1 MSQRSAPVGSAARP
15 GRPDAW
21 PVADGGIE
29 TPGAHTEVMGATGT
43 YPTSTPQPLRRA
55 LDFLAVT
62 MLLIGGVEL
71 AFVLAGGPAADQF
84 TPVLYIMVGWVWV
97 AAGLLA
103 WSRRPSNSFGFLVAA
118 GGLTVL
124 TSALDVTGVPVLT
137 AAAAVV
143 ATVPLA
149 VLVHVLHAFPSG
161 RLPSRASRLTVLA
174 GYAVSLVLQVPLYLF
189 TAAPPPDDL
198 LVVADR
204 LDLVSLGH
212 WVQSGVGSTV
222 MLATIVIL
230 VLRLRRAEPRRRRL
244 LAPLYGYG
252 ILAVLFIPLHDV
264 LEAWLGASPDAV
276 SALQLIA
283 MAGVPVAFT
292 VALLLGGFARTGEI
306 QELSAWLS
314 SAEAGRSPVA
324 AAVARALGDDSTR
337 LIFWMPDQGTYVHA
351 NGDHAELQ
359 TGNPGRGRAEVEVA
373 GNRVGAID
381 YDTTLNPDPALVRAA
396 GRVIAIAV
404 DNDRV
409 TAELRA
415 SQLALR
421 RSRARIVEAGDAERR
436 RITRDL
442 HDGLQVRLVLLAMQA
457 QQVAKDPQ
465 TSKDMHD
472 AAVELRVGIDA
483 AAAELRDLV
492 HAVLPAALIERGL
505 CAATEDLVD
514 HLPIP
519 TRLDISISEH
529 SLPPVVES
537 TAYFVIAEALTNA
550 LKHARPTA
558 LTVRVARIGDQL
570 RIEVDDDGIGGA
582 HYDGGTGLRGLTD
595 RVDTLSGRLEVHSPP
610 GRGTRIIAELPCAS

>member
-1 MSQRSAPVGSAARP
+1 
-15 GRPDAW
+15 
-21 PVADGGIE
+21 
-29 TPGAHTEVMGATGT
+29 
-43 YPTSTPQPLRRA
+43 
-55 LDFLAVT
+55 

-71 AFVLAGGPAADQF
+71 AFVLESGPASQHF
-84 TPVLYIMVGWVWV
+84 LPVLYIMVCWVWV

-103 WSRRPSNSFGFLVAA
+103 WSRRPGNLFGFLVAA
-118 GGLTVL
+118 GGLTLL
-124 TSALDVTGVPVLT
+124 TSGLHVTGVPVLT
-137 AAAAVV
+137 AAATVV

-161 RLPSRASRLTVLA
+161 RLPSRASRLTVFA

-189 TAAPPPDDL
+189 AASPPPGDL

-204 LDLVSLGH
+204 PDLVDVGQ
-212 WVQSGVGSTV
+212 WVQSGVGSIV
-222 MLATIVIL
+222 MLATLVIL
-230 VLRLRRAEPRRRRL
+230 ADRLRRTEPRRRRV

-252 ILAVLFIPLHDV
+252 IVAMLIIPMHDV
-264 LEAWLGASPDAV
+264 LQTWLGMSPDAGFV
-276 SALQLIA
+276 LQLIVV
-283 MAGVPVAFT
+283 AGVPVAFT
-292 VALLLGGFARTGEI
+292 VALLLGGFARTAEI

-314 SAEAGRSPVA
+314 SAEAGRSPVS
-324 AAVARALGDDSTR
+324 AAVARALGDDSAR
-337 LIFWMPDQGTYVHA
+337 LIFWMPGPGRYVHA
-351 NGDHAELQ
+351 NGDPAELS
-359 TGNPGRGRAEVEVA
+359 TDNPCRGVAEIEVA
-373 GNRVGAID
+373 GDRVGAID
-381 YDTTLNPDPALVRAA
+381 YDITLNPDPALVRAA

-404 DNDRV
+404 DHDRV

-436 RITRDL
+436 RIARDL

-457 QQVAKDPQ
+457 QQVARDPG
-465 TSKDMHD
+465 TSKDLHD
-472 AAVELRVGIDA
+472 AAVALRVGIDA

-519 TRLDISISEH
+519 TRLDMSISEH
-529 SLPPVVES
+529 NLPPVVES

-558 LTVRVARIGDQL
+558 LTVCLARIGDHL
-570 RIEVDDDGIGGA
+570 RVEVDDDGIGGA
-582 HYDGGTGLRGLTD
+582 HCNGGSGLRGLTD

-610 GRGTRIIAELPCAS
+610 GRGTRIIAELPCES